1 MAYNNLSFVD
11 RVYQILCKNL
21 YHSQLARH
29 IRETF
34 NRQRNTEIILIK
46 QPTKEIQLFDNEIR
60 RYLYHISYQ
69 KRQPISELIRDPFNW
84 QQFMDLLKLFCLR
97 I

>member
-11 RVYQILCKNL
+11 RVYQILFKNL
-21 YHSQLARH
+21 YHSQLGRI

-34 NRQRNTEIILIK
+34 NRQRNTEIVLIK

-60 RYLYHISYQ
+60 RFLYQISY
-69 KRQPISELIRDPFNW
+69 
-84 QQFMDLLKLFCLR
+84 
-97 I
+97 